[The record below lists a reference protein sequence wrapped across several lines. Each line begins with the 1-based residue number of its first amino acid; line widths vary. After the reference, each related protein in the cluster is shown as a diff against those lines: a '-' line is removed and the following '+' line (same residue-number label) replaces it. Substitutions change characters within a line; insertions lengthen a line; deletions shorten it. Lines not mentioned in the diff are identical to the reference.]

1 MTRLLLRKLLL
12 IILLIPLLHL
22 LGFFYATTHPAAS
35 VEGPGGDP
43 AGAIP
48 TITYS
53 AYLQQ
58 IFNGDLGKVGSAP
71 ISEIIITSVKNS
83 LVLLFLTLLIVILV
97 GPLLGYLSISQ
108 RTRRVTALSLAITLA
123 GASLPGF
130 FLGVAVI
137 ALMIYGII
145 RTGSGLPLPL
155 SGYGLDNHLILPV
168 LVLAVGPTLQVIRV
182 TANML
187 ENELHQDYVRVAQSK
202 GLSWPAVFWRH
213 TLPNVVSAVILA
225 IGRSARLLI
234 GGLIVAEALFLWPGI
249 GRIFTFAIGIRID
262 GREPLNYYL
271 HPQLLATLAVVF
283 GLGLLLA
290 DLLTNLFAH
299 QLDPRLRHDLK

>member
-12 IILLIPLLHL
+12 IILLVPLLHL
-22 LGFFYATTHPAAS
+22 LGFFYAASHPAAN
-35 VEGPGGDP
+35 VEGTGGDP
-43 AGAIP
+43 AGANP
-48 TITYS
+48 ITYS

-58 IFNGDLGKVGSAP
+58 IFNGDLGQVGSAP
-71 ISEIIITSVKNS
+71 ISEIIVTSVKNS
-83 LVLLFLTLLIVILV
+83 LVLLALTLVIVILV
-97 GPLLGYLSISQ
+97 GPLLGYLSISR
-108 RTRRVTALSLAITLA
+108 RTQRVTTLSLAITLA

-130 FLGVAVI
+130 FLGVAII

-168 LVLAVGPTLQVIRV
+168 LVLAIGPTLQVIRV

-187 ENELHQDYVRVAQSK
+187 ENELHQDYVRVAQSQ

-213 TLPNVVSAVILA
+213 TLPNVISAIILA
-225 IGRSARLLI
+225 IGRSARSLI

-299 QLDPRLRHDLK
+299 QLDPRLRYDLK

>member
-12 IILLIPLLHL
+12 LILLVPLLHL
-22 LGFFYATTHPAAS
+22 LGFFYASTHPTANVA
-35 VEGPGGDP
+35 GPGDVP
-43 AGAIP
+43 AGANP
-48 TITYS
+48 ITYS

-58 IFNGDLGKVGSAP
+58 IFNGDLGQVGSAP
-71 ISEIIITSVKNS
+71 ISEIIITSLKNS
-83 LVLLFLTLLIVILV
+83 LVLLVLTLVIVILV
-97 GPLLGYLSISQ
+97 GPLLGYLSISR
-108 RTRRVTALSLAITLA
+108 RTQRVTPLSLAITLA

-130 FLGVAVI
+130 FLGVAII

-168 LVLAVGPTLQVIRV
+168 LVLALGPTLQVIRV

-213 TLPNVVSAVILA
+213 TLPNVISAVILA
-225 IGRSARLLI
+225 IGRSARSLI
-234 GGLIVAEALFLWPGI
+234 GGLIVAESLFLWPGI

-290 DLLTNLFAH
+290 DLFTNLCAY